1 MSDSQVKGKYD
12 DMIELPH
19 HVSYRHARMSRID
32 RAAQFAPFAALT
44 GYDDAV
50 RETARRT
57 SSRPSLTEDRIAMLD
72 RKLALIAERL
82 EDEPFVSVTYFKADL
97 RKEGGA
103 CVTVQGVADAIEEV
117 EGVLVLADGV
127 RIPIRDIVGLESD
140 LFAAE
145 EDD

>member
-1 MSDSQVKGKYD
+1 MSTDRYADIIHLDRPVSKKY
-12 DMIELPH
+12 PP
-19 HVSYRHARMSRID
+19 MSREN

-50 RETARRT
+50 RETARQT
-57 SSRPSLTEDRIAMLD
+57 SSRPDLTEDRIAMLD
-72 RKLALIAERL
+72 RKLALIVERL

-140 LFAAE
+140 LFAVGE
-145 EDD
+145 VD

>member
-1 MSDSQVKGKYD
+1 MSTDRYD
-12 DMIELPH
+12 DIIHLDRP
-19 HVSYRHARMSRID
+19 VSKKYPPMSLEN

>member
-1 MSDSQVKGKYD
+1 MSTDRYADIIHLDRPVSKKY
-12 DMIELPH
+12 PP
-19 HVSYRHARMSRID
+19 MSREN

-50 RETARRT
+50 RETARQT
-57 SSRPSLTEDRIAMLD
+57 SSRPDLTEDRIAMLD
-72 RKLALIAERL
+72 RKLALIVERL
-82 EDEPFVSVTYFKADL
+82 DDEPFVSVTYFKADR

-117 EGVLVLADGV
+117 EGVLVLVDGV

-140 LFAAE
+140 LFAVGE
-145 EDD
+145 VD

>member
-1 MSDSQVKGKYD
+1 MSTDRYD
-12 DMIELPH
+12 DIIHLDRP
-19 HVSYRHARMSRID
+19 VSKKYPSMSREN

-57 SSRPSLTEDRIAMLD
+57 SSRPDLTEDRIAMLD
-72 RKLALIAERL
+72 RKLALIVERL

-140 LFAAE
+140 LFAVGE
-145 EDD
+145 VD

>member
-1 MSDSQVKGKYD
+1 MSGPYD
-12 DMIELPH
+12 DIIDLPH
-19 HVSYRHARMSRID
+19 YVSNRHPHMPVAV

-117 EGVLVLADGV
+117 EGVLVLADGA

-140 LFAAE
+140 LFAVE

>member
-1 MSDSQVKGKYD
+1 MSTDRYD
-12 DMIELPH
+12 DIIHLDRP
-19 HVSYRHARMSRID
+19 VSKKYPPMSREN

-50 RETARRT
+50 RETARQT
-57 SSRPSLTEDRIAMLD
+57 SSRPDLTEDRIAMLD
-72 RKLALIAERL
+72 RKLALIVERL

-140 LFAAE
+140 LFAVGE
-145 EDD
+145 VD

>member
-1 MSDSQVKGKYD
+1 MSTDRYD
-12 DMIELPH
+12 DIIHLDRP
-19 HVSYRHARMSRID
+19 VSKKYPPMSREN

-82 EDEPFVSVTYFKADL
+82 EDEPFVSVTYFNADL

>member
-1 MSDSQVKGKYD
+1 MSTDRYADIIHLDRPASKKY
-12 DMIELPH
+12 PP
-19 HVSYRHARMSRID
+19 MSREN

-140 LFAAE
+140 LFAVGE
-145 EDD
+145 VD

>member
-1 MSDSQVKGKYD
+1 MSTDRYADIIHLDRPVSKKY
-12 DMIELPH
+12 PP
-19 HVSYRHARMSRID
+19 MSREN

-50 RETARRT
+50 RETARQT
-57 SSRPSLTEDRIAMLD
+57 SSRPDLTEDRIAMLD
-72 RKLALIAERL
+72 RKLALIVERL
-82 EDEPFVSVTYFKADL
+82 DDEPFVSVTYFKADL

-140 LFAAE
+140 LFAVGE
-145 EDD
+145 VD

>member
-1 MSDSQVKGKYD
+1 MSTDRYADIIHLDRPVSKKY
-12 DMIELPH
+12 PP
-19 HVSYRHARMSRID
+19 MSREN

-50 RETARRT
+50 RETARQT
-57 SSRPSLTEDRIAMLD
+57 SSRPDLTEDRIAMLD